1 MKVINKIENL
11 EFGGPGFSTG
21 INDYMT
27 ISGIKL

>member
-1 MKVINKIENL
+1 MVVLKHVFFHFRVSKL
-11 EFGGPGFSTG
+11 SAA